1 MFRNLH
7 RTHVRLLGSAPTLPE
22 HDEYESVSQKKIMGA
37 KFDTSNRKGD
47 FDMKRIIN
55 ATENFNKKDAIN
67 MRNGLPLKDEPSGKT
82 FNISKAAVVEDTDEE
97 TGELKNVS
105 VLIDSDGKC
114 YTAISATVAD
124 IMSDCIELLDA
135 GESVTLQLIKR
146 KSNAGR
152 EFLTFQVM

>member
-1 MFRNLH
+1 MRVSH
-7 RTHVRLLGSAPTLPE
+7 R
-22 HDEYESVSQKKIMGA
+22 KKITGA

-47 FDMKRIIN
+47 FDMKKIIN
-55 ATENFNKKDAIN
+55 ATENFDKKDAIN
-67 MRNGLPLKDEPSGKT
+67 MRNGIPLKDEPNGKT

-97 TGELKNVS
+97 TGELKTVS

-114 YTAISATVAD
+114 YTSISDTVAD

-135 GESVTLQLIKR
+135 GESITLELIKR

>member
-1 MFRNLH
+1 
-7 RTHVRLLGSAPTLPE
+7 
-22 HDEYESVSQKKIMGA
+22 
-37 KFDTSNRKGD
+37 
-47 FDMKRIIN
+47 MKRIVN

-67 MRNGLPLKDEPSGKT
+67 MRNGLPLKDEPNGKT
-82 FNISKAAVVEDTDEE
+82 INVSKAAVVEDTDEE

-124 IMSDCIELLDA
+124 IMDDCIELLDA
-135 GESVTLQLIKR
+135 GESVTLELIKR
-146 KSNAGR
+146 TSSAGR

>member
-1 MFRNLH
+1 
-7 RTHVRLLGSAPTLPE
+7 
-22 HDEYESVSQKKIMGA
+22 
-37 KFDTSNRKGD
+37 
-47 FDMKRIIN
+47 MKRIIN

-67 MRNGLPLKDEPSGKT
+67 MRNGLPLKDEPNGKT

-124 IMSDCIELLDA
+124 IMNDCIDLLDA
-135 GESVTLQLIKR
+135 GESVTLELFKR
-146 KSNAGR
+146 MSSAGR
-152 EFLTFQVM
+152 EFLTFQVI

>member
-1 MFRNLH
+1 M
-7 RTHVRLLGSAPTLPE
+7 
-22 HDEYESVSQKKIMGA
+22 SVSWGVRPHSPNMTNMSVSHRKKDNGRKKVRHVEQKW
-37 KFDTSNRKGD
+37 R

-67 MRNGLPLKDEPSGKT
+67 MRNGLPLKDEPNGKT

-124 IMSDCIELLDA
+124 IMNDCIELLDA
-135 GESVTLQLIKR
+135 GESVTLELIKR
-146 KSNAGR
+146 KSSAGR
-152 EFLTFQVM
+152 EFLTFQVI

>member
-1 MFRNLH
+1 
-7 RTHVRLLGSAPTLPE
+7 
-22 HDEYESVSQKKIMGA
+22 
-37 KFDTSNRKGD
+37 
-47 FDMKRIIN
+47 MKRIIN

-67 MRNGLPLKDEPSGKT
+67 MRNGLPLKDEPNGKT

-124 IMSDCIELLDA
+124 IMNDCIELLDE
-135 GESVTLQLIKR
+135 GESVTLELFKR
-146 KSNAGR
+146 TSSAGR
-152 EFLTFQVM
+152 EFLTFQVI

>member
-1 MFRNLH
+1 
-7 RTHVRLLGSAPTLPE
+7 
-22 HDEYESVSQKKIMGA
+22 
-37 KFDTSNRKGD
+37 
-47 FDMKRIIN
+47 MKRIIN

-82 FNISKAAVVEDTDEE
+82 FNIIKAAVAEDTDEE

-124 IMSDCIELLDA
+124 IMNDCIELLDA
-135 GESVTLQLIKR
+135 GDSVTLELIKR
-146 KSNAGR
+146 KSSAGR
-152 EFLTFQVM
+152 EFVTFQVL

>member
-1 MFRNLH
+1 
-7 RTHVRLLGSAPTLPE
+7 
-22 HDEYESVSQKKIMGA
+22 
-37 KFDTSNRKGD
+37 
-47 FDMKRIIN
+47 MKRIIN

-67 MRNGLPLKDEPSGKT
+67 MRTGLPLKDEPNGKT

-124 IMSDCIELLDA
+124 IMNDCIELIDA
-135 GESVTLQLIKR
+135 GESVTLELIKR

>member
-1 MFRNLH
+1 
-7 RTHVRLLGSAPTLPE
+7 
-22 HDEYESVSQKKIMGA
+22 
-37 KFDTSNRKGD
+37 
-47 FDMKRIIN
+47 MKRIIN

-67 MRNGLPLKDEPSGKT
+67 MRNGLPLKDEPNGKT

-124 IMSDCIELLDA
+124 IMDDCIELLDA
-135 GESVTLQLIKR
+135 GESLTLELFKR
-146 KSNAGR
+146 ESSAGR
-152 EFLTFQVM
+152 EFLTFQVI

>member
-1 MFRNLH
+1 
-7 RTHVRLLGSAPTLPE
+7 
-22 HDEYESVSQKKIMGA
+22 MGA
-37 KFDTSNRKGD
+37 KKVRHVEQKWR

-67 MRNGLPLKDEPSGKT
+67 MRNGLPLKDEPNGKT

-124 IMSDCIELLDA
+124 IMNDCIELLDA
-135 GESVTLQLIKR
+135 GESATLELIKR
-146 KSNAGR
+146 TSNAGR

>member
-1 MFRNLH
+1 
-7 RTHVRLLGSAPTLPE
+7 
-22 HDEYESVSQKKIMGA
+22 
-37 KFDTSNRKGD
+37 
-47 FDMKRIIN
+47 MKRIIN

-82 FNISKAAVVEDTDEE
+82 FNISKAAVVEDIDGE

-114 YTAISATVAD
+114 YTAISLTVAD
-124 IMSDCIELLDA
+124 IMNDCIELLDA
-135 GESVTLQLIKR
+135 GESVTLELIKR
-146 KSNAGR
+146 KSSAGR

>member
-1 MFRNLH
+1 MS
-7 RTHVRLLGSAPTLPE
+7 VSWGSAPTLPE
-22 HDEYESVSQKKIMGA
+22 HDEYECVSQKKIMGA
-37 KFDTSNRKGD
+37 KKVRHVEQKWR

-67 MRNGLPLKDEPSGKT
+67 MRNGLPLKDEPNGKT

-124 IMSDCIELLDA
+124 IMNDCIELLDA
-135 GESVTLQLIKR
+135 GESVTLELIKR
-146 KSNAGR
+146 KSSAGR
-152 EFLTFQVM
+152 EFLTFQVI

>member
-1 MFRNLH
+1 
-7 RTHVRLLGSAPTLPE
+7 
-22 HDEYESVSQKKIMGA
+22 
-37 KFDTSNRKGD
+37 
-47 FDMKRIIN
+47 MKRIIN

-67 MRNGLPLKDEPSGKT
+67 MRNGLPLKDEPNGKT

-114 YTAISATVAD
+114 YTAISAAVVD
-124 IMSDCIELLDA
+124 IMNDCIELLDA
-135 GESVTLQLIKR
+135 GESVTLELIKR

-152 EFLTFQVM
+152 EFLTFQVL

>member
-1 MFRNLH
+1 
-7 RTHVRLLGSAPTLPE
+7 
-22 HDEYESVSQKKIMGA
+22 
-37 KFDTSNRKGD
+37 
-47 FDMKRIIN
+47 MKRIIN

-67 MRNGLPLKDEPSGKT
+67 MRNGFPLKDEPNGKT

-124 IMSDCIELLDA
+124 IMNDCIELLDA
-135 GESVTLQLIKR
+135 GESLTLELIKR
-146 KSNAGR
+146 ESSAGR
-152 EFLTFQVM
+152 EFLTFQVI

>member
-1 MFRNLH
+1 
-7 RTHVRLLGSAPTLPE
+7 
-22 HDEYESVSQKKIMGA
+22 
-37 KFDTSNRKGD
+37 
-47 FDMKRIIN
+47 MKRIVN

-67 MRNGLPLKDEPSGKT
+67 MRNGLPLKDEPNGKT

-124 IMSDCIELLDA
+124 IMDDCIELLEA
-135 GESVTLQLIKR
+135 GESVTLELIKR
-146 KSNAGR
+146 TSSAGR
-152 EFLTFQVM
+152 EFLTFQVI